1 MSAALFQ
8 QLKPSYTN
16 LFGKMVVNHEAMP
29 ELQDIVSNIKK
40 GEAQY
45 KEVESAT
52 GVPWRFIGIIH
63 SMECNCSFKEHL
75 HNGDPLTHRTV
86 QVPSGRPLNGNP
98 PFTWKDS
105 AIDAL
110 SMRHLNGANDWSIEG
125 ILYQLEAYNGWG
137 YRNNHGI
144 NSPYLWAGSN
154 QYTSGKYVSDG
165 KYDPN
170 AVSKQIGGAL
180 LLKYL
185 L

>member
-1 MSAALFQ
+1 MTPPLFQ

-16 LFGKMVVNHEAMP
+16 LFGKMVVNHDAIPDLNE
-29 ELQDIVSNIKK
+29 IVFTIQK

-45 KEVESAT
+45 KEVEAAT

-63 SMECNCSFKEHL
+63 SMECDCSFKEHL
-75 HNGDPLTHRTV
+75 HNGDPLTKRTV
-86 QVPSGRPLNGNP
+86 QVPAGRPLTGNP
-98 PFTWKDS
+98 PFAWKDS
-105 AIDAL
+105 AIDAIT
-110 SMRHLNGANDWSIEG
+110 MRHLNGANDWSIEG

-137 YRNNHGI
+137 YRNFHGI
-144 NSPYLWAGSN
+144 NTPYLWAGSN
-154 QYTSGKYVSDG
+154 NYTSGKYVADG